1 MAGPLSWLDGP
12 KEGTDK
18 PTNIWVENLPILRD
32 YVPYQLPKKEVTNGP
47 IDEPTDKWMTG
58 HTLL

>member
-18 PTNIWVENLPILRD
+18 PTENLHILRD
-32 YVPYQLPKKEVTNGP
+32 YVPYQLPEKEVTDGP
-47 IDEPTDKWMTG
+47 TDEPTDKWMTG